1 MSIYLSRNCLQPGCA
16 NVDNPGANQ
25 FQFYEKT
32 YTTGTTQEIIY
43 CPDRNGVSVT
53 VSFTASTGSIEASD
67 SSPTTLEAG
76 NGVFTTWTAGVV
88 GATTSAVLTGF
99 TAFRA
104 NLATGAVMK
113 ISVAV

>member
-1 MSIYLSRNCLQPGCA
+1 MSIYLSRNTLMPGCA
-16 NVDNPGANQ
+16 NVDAPTASQ

-43 CPDRNGVSVT
+43 CPDRLGVSVT
-53 VSFTASTGSIEASD
+53 VSFTASTGSIEATN
-67 SSPTTLEAG
+67 SSPTTIAAG
-76 NGVFTTWTAGVV
+76 TAVWTTWTPGVV

-99 TAFRA
+99 VAFRA
-104 NLATGAVMK
+104 NLASGAVMN

>member
-1 MSIYLSRNCLQPGCA
+1 MPGCA
-16 NVDNPGANQ
+16 NVDAPTASQ

-53 VSFTASTGSIEASD
+53 VSFSASTGSIEASD
-67 SSPTTLEAG
+67 SSPTAIAAG
-76 NGVFTTWTAGVV
+76 TGVFATWTAGVV
-88 GATTSAVLTGF
+88 GATTSAILTGF

-104 NLATGAVMK
+104 NLATGASMT